1 MNMVSAPVTPLS
13 LTLISKTYFI
23 LWKTPGVFERM
34 WSVNI
39 EASIS
44 GKYRTL
50 GGYSGSPSEKLG
62 SLTKGIEVTTI
73 TDDWYMSTMG
83 MIVISLGARRSA
95 GENSGCTW
103 ECHQTNA
110 GTQTNSERCLGS
122 YRDSIGGLQVLS
134 ETIWMYMSNQLPS
147 TANMMHGLLF
157 IITSE
162 SY

>member
-73 TDDWYMSTMG
+73 TDD
-83 MIVISLGARRSA
+83 
-95 GENSGCTW
+95 
-103 ECHQTNA
+103 
-110 GTQTNSERCLGS
+110 
-122 YRDSIGGLQVLS
+122 
-134 ETIWMYMSNQLPS
+134 
-147 TANMMHGLLF
+147 
-157 IITSE
+157 
-162 SY
+162 